1 VSEIQ
6 VILFLLETLRYRM
19 AEARLEPERGD
30 VAEKVVIVGIFVALA
45 IAVGALITKAVTGDA
60 TNISREILQTR

>member
-1 VSEIQ
+1 MSEIQ
-6 VILFLLETLRYRM
+6 VILFLVEALRYRM

-30 VAEKVVIVGIFVALA
+30 VAEKVVIVCIFVALA

>member
-1 VSEIQ
+1 MTEIQ
-6 VILFLLETLRYRM
+6 LIIFLVESLKHRI
-19 AEARLEPERGD
+19 AEARAEPERGD

-60 TNISREILQTR
+60 TTIAHNISGAK

>member
-1 VSEIQ
+1 MSEIQ
-6 VILFLLETLRYRM
+6 VILFLVEALRYRV
-19 AEARLEPERGD
+19 AEARLAPERGD

>member
-6 VILFLLETLRYRM
+6 VILFLVEALRYRM
-19 AEARLEPERGD
+19 AEAQLEPERGD

-60 TNISREILQTR
+60 TNIAREISRSK